1 MKKRTPVSKIMTT
14 NLISVNSSHKVS
26 EVAQLFKDHDIH
38 HVPVVS
44 GDKLIGMIS
53 KTDID
58 RVSFIMDSQDDKA
71 NIAIYD
77 NLNLEQ
83 VMTKQLDTIQVDDQ
97 IKDAAELLAKGSY
110 HALPVIENHNLAGI
124 VTSTDIIKYLLDQY

>member
-26 EVAQLFKDHDIH
+26 DVAQLFKDHDIH

-58 RVSFIMDSQDDKA
+58 RVSFIMDSQDAKA

-110 HALPVIENHNLAGI
+110 HALPVIENQNLAGI